1 MDKGRPPMNA
11 RSGRRRRLVGVAN
24 VARIVTIA
32 LIMVACQQ
40 EGQPSVRL
48 ALSCGNGPDF
58 LPGDLHGRPS
68 DPGTDVVGRALAR
81 FLSTTEASF
90 ARLPPAG
97 WLRVA
102 ATRDNVLFL
111 APSTL
116 PDARFAM
123 VVLRQANGDWMPE
136 AWGGCQPVVRGG
148 TTFPAQW
155 ALVSRAT
162 GDATSFD
169 VWIRPTDCATGQPLG
184 DRLLPPII
192 SYGDTSVTVT
202 WQTAAVVRSSQAV
215 ACPAEVPARTSLI
228 LSQPLGEREL
238 LDGGVYPARPV
249 EIGMAP

>member
-1 MDKGRPPMNA
+1 MDKGRPLSYA
-11 RSGRRRRLVGVAN
+11 RSGRRRRAVAID
-24 VARIVTIA
+24 VVRIVTFA

-40 EGQPSVRL
+40 EAQPSVRL

-58 LPGDLHGRPS
+58 LPGDLQGQPS
-68 DPGTDVVGRALAR
+68 DPGADPVGRALAR
-81 FLSTTEASF
+81 FLSTNEASF

-102 ATRDNVLFL
+102 ANRDNVLFL
-111 APSTL
+111 APSRL

-123 VVLRQANGDWMPE
+123 VVLRQTNGDWAPE
-136 AWGGCQPVVRGG
+136 AWGGCEPVVRGG
-148 TTFPAQW
+148 STFPAQW
-155 ALVSRAT
+155 ALVSRAN
-162 GDATSFD
+162 GEATSFE

-184 DRLLPPII
+184 DRLLPPIVN
-192 SYGDTSVTVT
+192 YGDTSVTVT
-202 WQTAAVVRSSQAV
+202 WQTAAVVRNSQAV
-215 ACPAEVPARTSLI
+215 ACPAEVPARTTLV